1 LHAFWKFLLAWL
13 PMLLLIGVWV
23 VAMRRM
29 AKRAPMKVAVQNLEP
44 DALRRL
50 TVALE
55 RLAAVLEK
63 DLPGRH

>member
-1 LHAFWKFLLAWL
+1 
-13 PMLLLIGVWV
+13 
-23 VAMRRM
+23 
-29 AKRAPMKVAVQNLEP
+29 MKVAVQNLEP

-63 DLPGRH
+63 DLPDRH